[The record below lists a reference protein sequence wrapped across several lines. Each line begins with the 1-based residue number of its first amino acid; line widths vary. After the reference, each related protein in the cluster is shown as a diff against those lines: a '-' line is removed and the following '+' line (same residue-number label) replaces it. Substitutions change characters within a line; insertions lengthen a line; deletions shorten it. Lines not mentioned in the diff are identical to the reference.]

1 MTIAELKDGKPRF
14 ESTVD
19 ISNLGT
25 YLVIENRGEIDIQ
38 ALELLGASTKDG
50 ITSIGEFGSGNKYA
64 LAYFIRNNIDLT
76 ILSGTE
82 EVKVKKERVM
92 FRNQA
97 FNKII
102 IGDRETSITD
112 NLGKKDWLMW
122 MAMREIICNSIDEED
137 FKIYTTNKIIKQSN
151 KTQFVFLLEAG
162 VLEYVLKI
170 EDYFA
175 WNRKVILEG
184 KGSRISSHSGTV
196 KVYEKKI
203 KSFLKIYRKGVLI
216 ADFKIPSL
224 YDYDLEKVEINESRV
239 LKDNSEK
246 DNILRYVG
254 ESSYSSSPTE
264 CYSYIDSIMRASQIL
279 IIEED
284 TNSGMSDNFNLF
296 EYRLLENIDYQCA
309 NMYYS
314 MYFKDFYF
322 VNFVLYLKYENVIN
336 SNLGKI
342 RLVPHL
348 AYTEAKRMKR
358 SIFDMESS
366 HMKKKFTEREVLML
380 KKVEEVFKIVDLVM
394 PKVRRMDSEDTVNFT
409 GERETSTVHLY
420 DEDFTSIMELF
431 STLIKKHNELAGRS
445 NAHFLQ
451 LYIKL
456 LFEKHC
462 IIL

>member
-25 YLVIENRGEIDIQ
+25 YLVIENSGEIDIQ

-50 ITSIGEFGSGNKYA
+50 IISIGEFGSGNKYA
-64 LAYFIRNNIDLT
+64 LAYFVRNNIDLT

-112 NLGKKDWLMW
+112 NLGKKDWSMW

-175 WNRKVILEG
+175 WDRKVILEG
-184 KGSRISSHSGTV
+184 NGISSGTI
-196 KVYEKKI
+196 KVYEKEI
-203 KSFLKIYRKGVLI
+203 KSFLKIYRKGILI

-264 CYSYIDSIMRASQIL
+264 CYSYIDSIVRASQIL

-284 TNSGMSDNFNLF
+284 ANGGMLDNFNLF
-296 EYRLLENIDYQCA
+296 EFQLLENIDYQCA
-309 NMYYS
+309 NIYYS
-314 MYFKDFYF
+314 RFFKDLYF
-322 VNFVLYLKYENVIN
+322 VNFLLYRKYEDVIN

-358 SIFDMESS
+358 SIFDMKSS
-366 HMKKKFTEREVLML
+366 HIEEKFTEREVLML
-380 KKVEEVFKIVDLVM
+380 KKVEEVFKTVDLVI
-394 PKVRRMDSEDTVNFT
+394 PKVKKMASEDTVNFT
-409 GERETSTVHLY
+409 GERETGTIHLY
-420 DEDFTSIMELF
+420 DEDFNSIMELF
-431 STLIKKHNELAGRS
+431 SILIKKHNELAGRS